1 MLHSELKSPC
11 FDCNN
16 SFVLSNTVGVN
27 NVTLNTNGNAYE
39 IELETAYKS
48 LLNIVEAS
56 DMAKGATI
64 TVGSLSVANTNCP
77 VALSLSN
84 MPPCLGKIY
93 PPVLSKFDYWH
104 PRPYSHANVN
114 QRWKLDL
121 RAKESLFRAR
131 SSKCNLELNAPPTRG
146 HRSVLQ

>member
-1 MLHSELKSPC
+1 MLPSIPTETHTK
-11 FDCNN
+11 
-16 SFVLSNTVGVN
+16 LSSRQH
-27 NVTLNTNGNAYE
+27 TNH
-39 IELETAYKS
+39 
-48 LLNIVEAS
+48 EAS
-56 DMAKGATI
+56 DMAKGATR

-121 RAKESLFRAR
+121 RA
-131 SSKCNLELNAPPTRG
+131 
-146 HRSVLQ
+146 